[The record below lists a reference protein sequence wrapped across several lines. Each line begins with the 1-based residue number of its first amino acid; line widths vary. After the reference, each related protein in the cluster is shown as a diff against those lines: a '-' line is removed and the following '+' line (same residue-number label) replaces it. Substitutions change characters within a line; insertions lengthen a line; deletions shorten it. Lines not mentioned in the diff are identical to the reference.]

1 MGAVAGSAPSDVSDV
16 STEKYRHLADA
27 FAARR
32 GPGGA
37 SRMGD
42 MVDRARSA
50 KEAVVEIVSG
60 MPEDATYDEILEELV
75 LNRMVERGLADV
87 DAGRV
92 ISDEEMKRT
101 IDSWRG

>member
-1 MGAVAGSAPSDVSDV
+1 MAKVEKLLRQGRGSP
-16 STEKYRHLADA
+16 
-27 FAARR
+27 
-32 GPGGA
+32 
-37 SRMGD
+37 RMGD

-75 LNRMVERGLADV
+75 FNRMVERGLADV

-92 ISDEEMKRT
+92 ISDDEMKRT

>member
-1 MGAVAGSAPSDVSDV
+1 
-16 STEKYRHLADA
+16 
-27 FAARR
+27 
-32 GPGGA
+32 
-37 SRMGD
+37 MGD

-75 LNRMVERGLADV
+75 FNRMVERGLADV

-92 ISDEEMKRT
+92 ISDDEMKRT